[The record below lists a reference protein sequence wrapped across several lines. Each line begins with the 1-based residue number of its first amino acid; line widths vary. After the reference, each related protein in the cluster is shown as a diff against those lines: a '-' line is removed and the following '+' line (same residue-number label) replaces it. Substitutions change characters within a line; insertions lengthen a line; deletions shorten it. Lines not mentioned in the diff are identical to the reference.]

1 MGCSRLSNVHA
12 RQRGYIFN
20 RMASPVLKEKQQPA
34 NGTPPQVRAATRQRA
49 ATHVRGGVPDAPET
63 FCRRPSPGKPPGRA
77 CPAPT
82 ARRWASPMPSVNAHG
97 GVKTPPY
104 GPSHQRVPTP
114 RRKFA
119 RPHVNG
125 QPTHVGGGV
134 PDAPETFCRRPSPG
148 KPPGRACPAPTAR
161 RRASPLPSANA
172 RGGVK
177 TPPYGLTHQRGA
189 RTPPQVRAATRQ
201 RAATH
206 VGGGVPYAP
215 ETSRHRPSPGKPP
228 GRACPA
234 PTARRWASPMPS
246 ANAHGGVKTPP
257 YEPPHQ
263 RVPAPRRA
271 AVRERRQKNRGDPFS
286 RDCLGSLYKHISA

>member
-1 MGCSRLSNVHA
+1 MPTPAASS
-12 RQRGYIFN
+12 RGYPSTGSHPRRGRRPRRPGN
-20 RMASPVLKEKQQPA
+20 LPSPPIPGK
-34 NGTPPQVRAATRQRA
+34 TPGPGMPGPYRAAA
-49 ATHVRGGVPDAPET
+49 
-63 FCRRPSPGKPPGRA
+63 GKPPAVRK
-77 CPAPT
+77 
-82 ARRWASPMPSVNAHG
+82 R
-97 GVKTPPY
+97 
-104 GPSHQRVPTP
+104 P
-114 RRKFA
+114 RR
-119 RPHVNG
+119 G
-125 QPTHVGGGV
+125 Q
-134 PDAPETFCRRPSPG
+134 DPSLRTDPSTS
-148 KPPGRACPAPTAR
+148 AC
-161 RRASPLPSANA
+161 
-172 RGGVK
+172 
-177 TPPYGLTHQRGA
+177 
-189 RTPPQVRAATRQ
+189 TPPQVRAATRQ

-206 VGGGVPYAP
+206 VGGGVPDAP

>member
-1 MGCSRLSNVHA
+1 MNYIRRAGCPH
-12 RQRGYIFN
+12 
-20 RMASPVLKEKQQPA
+20 PA
-34 NGTPPQVRAATRQRA
+34 
-49 ATHVRGGVPDAPET
+49 APET
-63 FCRRPSPGKPPGRA
+63 SRHRPSPGKTPGRA

-82 ARRWASPMPSVNAHG
+82 ARRCG
-97 GVKTPPY
+97 KPY
-104 GPSHQRVPTP
+104 AVRKRP
-114 RRKFA
+114 RR
-119 RPHVNG
+119 G
-125 QPTHVGGGV
+125 Q
-134 PDAPETFCRRPSPG
+134 DPSL
-148 KPPGRACPAPTAR
+148 RTD
-161 RRASPLPSANA
+161 PSTN
-172 RGGVK
+172 
-177 TPPYGLTHQRGA
+177 A

-206 VGGGVPYAP
+206 VGGGVPDAP